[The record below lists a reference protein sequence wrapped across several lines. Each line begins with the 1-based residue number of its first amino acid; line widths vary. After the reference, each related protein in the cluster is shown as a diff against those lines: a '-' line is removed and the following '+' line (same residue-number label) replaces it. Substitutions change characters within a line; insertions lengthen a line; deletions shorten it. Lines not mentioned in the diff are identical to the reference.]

1 MERVLI
7 LNEHA
12 IHLTLSVNFDGQFED
27 GLSVLDSLCTRT
39 AALYPQKKSEKGYL
53 WGSGRLRTG
62 QSQTDNPF
70 LALASK
76 RQITKF
82 PCPVFF
88 MIAKDCT
95 ERLSAV
101 ALSIGLIIRAVNA
114 FGIKITSPRLRGK
127 TPNRN

>member
-1 MERVLI
+1 MEGVLI

-12 IHLTLSVNFDGQFED
+12 IHLTSSVNFDGQFED
-27 GLSVLDSLCTRT
+27 GLPVSDSLCTRT
-39 AALYPQKKSEKGYL
+39 AALYPQKKSEKGCL
-53 WGSGRLRTG
+53 WGRGRLRTG

-76 RQITKF
+76 RQITNN
-82 PCPVFF
+82 
-88 MIAKDCT
+88 CT

-101 ALSIGLIIRAVNA
+101 ALSIGLIIRAANA
-114 FGIKITSPRLRGK
+114 FGIKMPSPRLRGK